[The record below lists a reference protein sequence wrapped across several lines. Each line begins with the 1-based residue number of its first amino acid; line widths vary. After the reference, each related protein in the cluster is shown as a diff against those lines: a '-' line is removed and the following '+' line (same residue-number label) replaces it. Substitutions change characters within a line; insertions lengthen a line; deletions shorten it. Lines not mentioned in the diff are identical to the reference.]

1 MEATM
6 EATMTKV
13 ESLADVVSA
22 LHDLGYRAKSVDG
35 GVLTGISVT
44 EEDGASRDFPVMITE
59 ENGSLEINCQLCTIG
74 DLQQDHDDDGL
85 AVLAWVFLA
94 VNAEIQPWAVALIN
108 PDGVLDETDTV
119 VLTDSLPLGDLSTEE
134 LDSAMTTL
142 QRALVQVVPTYIK

>member
-1 MEATM
+1 M

-22 LHDLGYRAKSVDG
+22 LQGLGYHAATKEG
-35 GVLTGISVT
+35 GVLTGVT
-44 EEDGASRDFPVMITE
+44 VAEEEGSSREFLMMITE
-59 ENGSLEINCQLCTIG
+59 ENGSLELNCQICTIG
-74 DLQQDHDDDGL
+74 DLQKNHDDNEL
-85 AVLAWVFLA
+85 AALAWVFLA
-94 VNAEIQPWAVALIN
+94 VNAEIQPWAIALIN